1 MNVFRYIILVC
12 CAALDLGLLLFGI
25 VGLFTFVGDSNPS
38 VPVLMVLSWTLGA
51 MVLFGL
57 TTWSFFRTA
66 KGKRLPVMY
75 GFFWKIVT
83 FMLMLSATWFSLETP
98 EAGWLMLAL
107 AAGLGALLYFF
118 PKLSGDLQAR
128 SYAKAGAGAQ
138 GGAGSQASAGSQ
150 GGAAPQA
157 WVGSQA
163 RQLAGKAV
171 EPPAFRADKAE
182 WAWEDAALEYFRLR
196 GTVYD
201 LNDSGQKKEFQD
213 RISAMQDS
221 ETDKIYDYAGMPISY
236 FLGWLIDRDLV
247 SDEFRSLLGP
257 ELLQAVKDG
266 TQSPVEVL
274 RDLDYVLARDDI
286 DPKAHRFM
294 DLYYDDGETGSLN
307 KRSAHSAFKHSTHKY
322 FFDYYRAVCS
332 RFDVP
337 RYYCVDF
344 NRGSF
349 HKLSQILDQRYLE
362 LIGGGIDEKELRQDK
377 RRLRTRYFDTE
388 AELLYE
394 SGTPSGYVQMCAE
407 AYENMG
413 GKLGMALARELQ
425 EFCTEDLPDED
436 VVTEKILSHFHP
448 LRVAV
453 MKPVSEEIPA
463 YVILGE
469 SEWEEEHGVAFTVI
483 GDYAVYSS
491 YYADAESPWSED
503 RMFEYRLQW
512 DAEQGNFCQVAPV
525 PVQLGGD
532 DAGSSRIRMTAAAAL
547 RKEEIDGMIEALF
560 TLRMADKYDY
570 KVTYSGNEPS
580 YIYISATKGDVRIF
594 ADSIRLK

>member
-25 VGLFTFVGDSNPS
+25 VGLFTFVGDPHPG
-38 VPVLMVLSWTLGA
+38 VPVAMVVFWTLGA
-51 MVLFGL
+51 VALFGL
-57 TTWSFFRTA
+57 TIWSFFRTA
-66 KGKRLPVMY
+66 KGKKLPVLY
-75 GFFWKIVT
+75 GVFWKTVT
-83 FMLMLSATWFSLETP
+83 VMLVLSATWFSQEIP

-118 PKLSGDLQAR
+118 PKFSGDLQAR

-138 GGAGSQASAGSQ
+138 GGAG
-150 GGAAPQA
+150 PQA
-157 WVGSQA
+157 GGGSQA
-163 RQLAGKAV
+163 KQQAGKAV
-171 EPPAFRADKAE
+171 ESPAFRADKAK
-182 WAWEDAALEYFRLR
+182 WAWGDAALEYFRLR
-196 GTVYD
+196 GTLYD

-236 FLGWLIDRDLV
+236 FLGWLIDRDLL
-247 SDEFRSLLGP
+247 SDEFRNLLGP

-266 TQSPVEVL
+266 TQSPVEAL

-344 NRGSF
+344 SWERF
-349 HKLSQILDQRYLE
+349 HQLVQILDRRYQEFCSSGFDEDELE
-362 LIGGGIDEKELRQDK
+362 QDERILRSQ
-377 RRLRTRYFDTE
+377 YFDSA

-394 SGTPSGYVQMCAE
+394 RGTPKEYVQMCAD
-407 AYENMG
+407 AYESMSAHLSKAIS
-413 GKLGMALARELQ
+413 GKLLEY
-425 EFCTEDLPDED
+425 CTEEIPDED
-436 VVTEKILSHFHP
+436 AVPEKILPHFHP
-448 LRVAV
+448 QRVVV
-453 MKPVSEEIPA
+453 MKPESVEIPA
-463 YVILGE
+463 YMILGE

-483 GDYAVYSS
+483 GDYAVNSS
-491 YYADAESPWSED
+491 YYADAESPWSD
-503 RMFEYRLQW
+503 DMIWEYKLQR
-512 DAEQGNFCQVAPV
+512 DAEQGNFCEVDPV
-525 PVQLGGD
+525 PAQFGAD
-532 DAGSSRIRMTAAAAL
+532 SAGSGRIRMVVAAAQL
-547 RKEEIDGMIEALF
+547 KEEIDEMIEALF
-560 TLRMADKYDY
+560 MLKMADKYDY
-570 KVTYSGNEPS
+570 KVVYDDKEPS
-580 YIYISATKGDVRIF
+580 YIFISALKNDVRTF
-594 ADSIRLK
+594 ADSIRLR

>member
-25 VGLFTFVGDSNPS
+25 VGLFTFVGDPHPG
-38 VPVLMVLSWTLGA
+38 VPVAMVVSWTLGA
-51 MVLFGL
+51 VALFGL
-57 TTWSFFRTA
+57 TIWSFFRTA
-66 KGKRLPVMY
+66 KGKRLPVLY
-75 GFFWKIVT
+75 GVFWKTVAV
-83 FMLMLSATWFSLETP
+83 MLVLSATWFSLEIP
-98 EAGWLMLAL
+98 EAGWIMLVL

-118 PKLSGDLQAR
+118 PKFSGDLQAR

-138 GGAGSQASAGSQ
+138 GGAG
-150 GGAAPQA
+150 PQA
-157 WVGSQA
+157 GGGSQA
-163 RQLAGKAV
+163 KQQAGKAV
-171 EPPAFRADKAE
+171 ESPAFRADKAK
-182 WAWEDAALEYFRLR
+182 WAWGDAALEYFRLR
-196 GTVYD
+196 GTLYD

-236 FLGWLIDRDLV
+236 FLGWLIDRDLL
-247 SDEFRSLLGP
+247 SDEFRNLLGP

-266 TQSPVEVL
+266 TQSPVEAL

-344 NRGSF
+344 SWERF
-349 HKLSQILDQRYLE
+349 HQLVQILDRRYQEFCSSGFDEDELE
-362 LIGGGIDEKELRQDK
+362 QDERILRSQ
-377 RRLRTRYFDTE
+377 YFDSA

-394 SGTPSGYVQMCAE
+394 RGTPKEYVQMCAD
-407 AYENMG
+407 AYESMSAHLSKAIS
-413 GKLGMALARELQ
+413 GKLLEY
-425 EFCTEDLPDED
+425 CTEEIPDED
-436 VVTEKILSHFHP
+436 AVPEKILPHFHP
-448 LRVAV
+448 QRVVV
-453 MKPVSEEIPA
+453 MKPESVEIPA
-463 YVILGE
+463 YMILGE

-483 GDYAVYSS
+483 GDYAVNSS
-491 YYADAESPWSED
+491 YYADAESPWSD
-503 RMFEYRLQW
+503 DMIWEYKLQR
-512 DAEQGNFCQVAPV
+512 DAEQGNFCEVDPV
-525 PVQLGGD
+525 PAQFGAD
-532 DAGSSRIRMTAAAAL
+532 SAGSGRIRMVAAAAQL
-547 RKEEIDGMIEALF
+547 KEEIDEMIEALF
-560 TLRMADKYDY
+560 MLKMADKYDY
-570 KVTYSGNEPS
+570 KVVYDGKEPS
-580 YIYISATKGDVRIF
+580 YIFLSALKNDMRTF

>member
-25 VGLFTFVGDSNPS
+25 VGLFTFVGDPHPG
-38 VPVLMVLSWTLGA
+38 VPVAMVVSWTLGA
-51 MVLFGL
+51 VALFGL
-57 TTWSFFRTA
+57 TIWSFFRTA
-66 KGKRLPVMY
+66 KGKRLPVLY
-75 GFFWKIVT
+75 GVFWKTVT
-83 FMLMLSATWFSLETP
+83 VMLVLSATWFSQEIP

-118 PKLSGDLQAR
+118 PKFSGDLQAR

-138 GGAGSQASAGSQ
+138 GGAG
-150 GGAAPQA
+150 PQA
-157 WVGSQA
+157 GGGSQA
-163 RQLAGKAV
+163 KQQAGKAV
-171 EPPAFRADKAE
+171 ESPAFRADKAK
-182 WAWEDAALEYFRLR
+182 WAWGDAALEYFRLR
-196 GTVYD
+196 GTLYD

-236 FLGWLIDRDLV
+236 FLGWLIDRDLL
-247 SDEFRSLLGP
+247 SDEFRNLLGP

-274 RDLDYVLARDDI
+274 RNMDYVLSRDDI

-344 NRGSF
+344 SWERF
-349 HKLSQILDQRYLE
+349 HQLVQILDRRYQEFCSSGFDEDELE
-362 LIGGGIDEKELRQDK
+362 QDERILRSQ
-377 RRLRTRYFDTE
+377 YFDSA

-394 SGTPSGYVQMCAE
+394 RGTPKEYVQMCAD
-407 AYENMG
+407 AYESMSAHLSKAIS
-413 GKLGMALARELQ
+413 GKLLEY
-425 EFCTEDLPDED
+425 CTEEIPDED
-436 VVTEKILSHFHP
+436 AVPEKILPHFHP
-448 LRVAV
+448 QRVVV
-453 MKPVSEEIPA
+453 MKPESVEIPA
-463 YVILGE
+463 YMILGE

-483 GDYAVYSS
+483 GDYAVNSS
-491 YYADAESPWSED
+491 YYADAESPWSD
-503 RMFEYRLQW
+503 DMIWEYKLQR
-512 DAEQGNFCQVAPV
+512 DAEQGNFCEVDPV
-525 PVQLGGD
+525 PAQFGAD
-532 DAGSSRIRMTAAAAL
+532 SAGSGRIRMVVAAAQL
-547 RKEEIDGMIEALF
+547 KEEIDEMIEALF
-560 TLRMADKYDY
+560 MLKMADKYDY
-570 KVTYSGNEPS
+570 KVVYDDKEPS
-580 YIYISATKGDVRIF
+580 YIFISALKNDVRTF
-594 ADSIRLK
+594 ADSIRLR

>member
-25 VGLFTFVGDSNPS
+25 VGLFTFVGDPHPG
-38 VPVLMVLSWTLGA
+38 VPVAMVVFWTLGA
-51 MVLFGL
+51 VALFGL
-57 TTWSFFRTA
+57 TIWSFFRTA
-66 KGKRLPVMY
+66 KGKKLPVLY
-75 GFFWKIVT
+75 GVFWKTVT
-83 FMLMLSATWFSLETP
+83 VMLVLSATWFSQEIP

-118 PKLSGDLQAR
+118 PKFSGDLQAR

-138 GGAGSQASAGSQ
+138 GGAG
-150 GGAAPQA
+150 PQA
-157 WVGSQA
+157 GGGSQA
-163 RQLAGKAV
+163 KQQAGKAV
-171 EPPAFRADKAE
+171 ESPAFRADKAK
-182 WAWEDAALEYFRLR
+182 WAWGDAALEYFRLR
-196 GTVYD
+196 GTLYD

-236 FLGWLIDRDLV
+236 FLGWLIDRDLL
-247 SDEFRSLLGP
+247 SDEFRNLLGP

-266 TQSPVEVL
+266 TQSPVEAL

-344 NRGSF
+344 SWERF
-349 HKLSQILDQRYLE
+349 HQLAQILDRRYQEFYSSGFDEDELE
-362 LIGGGIDEKELRQDK
+362 QDERILRSQ
-377 RRLRTRYFDTE
+377 YFDSA

-394 SGTPSGYVQMCAE
+394 RGAPKEYVQMCAD
-407 AYENMG
+407 AYESMSAHLSKAIS
-413 GKLGMALARELQ
+413 GKLLEY
-425 EFCTEDLPDED
+425 CTEEIPDED
-436 VVTEKILSHFHP
+436 AVPEKILPHFHP
-448 LRVAV
+448 QRVVV
-453 MKPVSEEIPA
+453 MKPESVEIPA
-463 YVILGE
+463 YMILGE
-469 SEWEEEHGVAFTVI
+469 SEWEEEHGVTFTVI
-483 GDYAVYSS
+483 GDYAVNSS
-491 YYADAESPWSED
+491 YYADAESPWSD
-503 RMFEYRLQW
+503 DMIWEYKLQR
-512 DAEQGNFCQVAPV
+512 DAEQGNFCEVDPV
-525 PVQLGGD
+525 PAQFGAD
-532 DAGSSRIRMTAAAAL
+532 SAGSGRIRMVVAAAQL
-547 RKEEIDGMIEALF
+547 KEEIDEMIEALF
-560 TLRMADKYDY
+560 MLKMADKYDY
-570 KVTYSGNEPS
+570 KVVYDGKEPS
-580 YIYISATKGDVRIF
+580 YIFISALKNDVRTF

>member
-25 VGLFTFVGDSNPS
+25 VGLFTFVGDPHPG
-38 VPVLMVLSWTLGA
+38 VPVAMVVSWTLGA
-51 MVLFGL
+51 VALFGL
-57 TTWSFFRTA
+57 TIWSFFRTA
-66 KGKRLPVMY
+66 KGKRLPVLY
-75 GFFWKIVT
+75 GVFWKTVAV
-83 FMLMLSATWFSLETP
+83 MLVLCATWFSLEIP
-98 EAGWLMLAL
+98 EAGWIMLVL

-118 PKLSGDLQAR
+118 PKFSGDLQAR

-138 GGAGSQASAGSQ
+138 GGAG
-150 GGAAPQA
+150 PQA
-157 WVGSQA
+157 GGGSQA
-163 RQLAGKAV
+163 KQQAGKAV
-171 EPPAFRADKAE
+171 ESPAFRADKAK
-182 WAWEDAALEYFRLR
+182 WAWGDAALEYFRLR
-196 GTVYD
+196 GTLYD

-236 FLGWLIDRDLV
+236 FLGWLIDRDLL
-247 SDEFRSLLGP
+247 SDEFRNLLGP

-266 TQSPVEVL
+266 TQSPVEAL

-344 NRGSF
+344 SWERF
-349 HKLSQILDQRYLE
+349 HQLVQILDRRYQEFCSSGFDEDELE
-362 LIGGGIDEKELRQDK
+362 QDERILRSQ
-377 RRLRTRYFDTE
+377 YFDSA

-394 SGTPSGYVQMCAE
+394 RGTPKEYVQMCAD
-407 AYENMG
+407 AYESMSAHLSKAIS
-413 GKLGMALARELQ
+413 GKLLEY
-425 EFCTEDLPDED
+425 CTEEIPDED
-436 VVTEKILSHFHP
+436 AVPEKILPHFHP
-448 LRVAV
+448 QRVVV
-453 MKPVSEEIPA
+453 MKPESVEIPA
-463 YVILGE
+463 YMILGE

-483 GDYAVYSS
+483 GDYAVNSS
-491 YYADAESPWSED
+491 YYADAESPWSD
-503 RMFEYRLQW
+503 DMIWEYKLQR
-512 DAEQGNFCQVAPV
+512 DAEQGNFCEVDPV
-525 PVQLGGD
+525 PAQFGAD
-532 DAGSSRIRMTAAAAL
+532 SAGSGRIRMVVAAAQL
-547 RKEEIDGMIEALF
+547 KEEIDEMIEALF
-560 TLRMADKYDY
+560 MLKMADKYDY
-570 KVTYSGNEPS
+570 KVVYDDKEPS
-580 YIYISATKGDVRIF
+580 YIFISALKNDVRTF

>member
-1 MNVFRYIILVC
+1 ME
-12 CAALDLGLLLFGI
+12 
-25 VGLFTFVGDSNPS
+25 S
-38 VPVLMVLSWTLGA
+38 
-51 MVLFGL
+51 
-57 TTWSFFRTA
+57 
-66 KGKRLPVMY
+66 
-75 GFFWKIVT
+75 
-83 FMLMLSATWFSLETP
+83 
-98 EAGWLMLAL
+98 
-107 AAGLGALLYFF
+107 
-118 PKLSGDLQAR
+118 
-128 SYAKAGAGAQ
+128 
-138 GGAGSQASAGSQ
+138 
-150 GGAAPQA
+150 
-157 WVGSQA
+157 
-163 RQLAGKAV
+163 
-171 EPPAFRADKAE
+171 PAFRADKAK
-182 WAWEDAALEYFRLR
+182 WAWGDAALEYFRLR
-196 GTVYD
+196 GTLYD

-236 FLGWLIDRDLV
+236 FLGWLIDRDLL
-247 SDEFRSLLGP
+247 SDEFRNLLGP

-266 TQSPVEVL
+266 TQSPVEAL

-344 NRGSF
+344 NRDSF
-349 HKLSQILDQRYLE
+349 HKLSQILDQRYIE

-394 SGTPSGYVQMCAE
+394 SGTPSGYVQMCAD

-413 GKLGMALARELQ
+413 DKLGRALARELQ

-448 LRVAV
+448 HRVAV
-453 MKPVSEEIPA
+453 MKPVSAEIPA

-503 RMFEYRLQW
+503 RMFEYRLQR

-525 PVQLGGD
+525 PAQLGGY
-532 DAGSSRIRMTAAAAL
+532 DAGSSRIRMTAAAAQ
-547 RKEEIDGMIEALF
+547 RKEEIDEMIEALF
-560 TLRMADKYDY
+560 ILKKADKYDY

-580 YIYISATKGDVRIF
+580 YIYISATKDEMRTF

>member
-25 VGLFTFVGDSNPS
+25 VGLFTFVGDPHPG
-38 VPVLMVLSWTLGA
+38 VPVAMVVFWTLGA
-51 MVLFGL
+51 VALFGL
-57 TTWSFFRTA
+57 TIWSFFRTA
-66 KGKRLPVMY
+66 KGKKLPVLY
-75 GFFWKIVT
+75 GVFWKTVT
-83 FMLMLSATWFSLETP
+83 VMLVLSATWFSQEIP

-118 PKLSGDLQAR
+118 PKFSGDLQAR

-138 GGAGSQASAGSQ
+138 GGAG
-150 GGAAPQA
+150 PQA
-157 WVGSQA
+157 GGGSQA
-163 RQLAGKAV
+163 KQQAGKAV
-171 EPPAFRADKAE
+171 ESPAFRADKAK
-182 WAWEDAALEYFRLR
+182 WAWGDAALEYFRLR
-196 GTVYD
+196 GTLYD

-236 FLGWLIDRDLV
+236 FLGWLIDRDLL
-247 SDEFRSLLGP
+247 SDEFRNLLGP

-266 TQSPVEVL
+266 TQSPVEAL

-344 NRGSF
+344 NRDSF
-349 HKLSQILDQRYLE
+349 HKLSQILDQRYIE

-394 SGTPSGYVQMCAE
+394 SGTPSGYVQMCAD

-413 GKLGMALARELQ
+413 DKLGMALARELQ

-448 LRVAV
+448 HRVAV
-453 MKPVSEEIPA
+453 MKPVSEELPA

-491 YYADAESPWSED
+491 YYADAESPWSESSGTQS
-503 RMFEYRLQW
+503 RGTSARLPR
-512 DAEQGNFCQVAPV
+512 FRR
-525 PVQLGGD
+525 
-532 DAGSSRIRMTAAAAL
+532 S
-547 RKEEIDGMIEALF
+547 
-560 TLRMADKYDY
+560 
-570 KVTYSGNEPS
+570 
-580 YIYISATKGDVRIF
+580 
-594 ADSIRLK
+594 

>member
-51 MVLFGL
+51 VALFGL
-57 TTWSFFRTA
+57 TIWSFFRTA
-66 KGKRLPVMY
+66 KGKKLPVLY
-75 GFFWKIVT
+75 GVFWKTVT
-83 FMLMLSATWFSLETP
+83 VMLVLSATWFSQEIP

-118 PKLSGDLQAR
+118 PKFSGDLQAR

-138 GGAGSQASAGSQ
+138 GGAG
-150 GGAAPQA
+150 PQA
-157 WVGSQA
+157 GGGSQA
-163 RQLAGKAV
+163 KQQAGKAV
-171 EPPAFRADKAE
+171 ESPAFRADKAK
-182 WAWEDAALEYFRLR
+182 WAWGDAALEYFRLR
-196 GTVYD
+196 GTLYD

-236 FLGWLIDRDLV
+236 FLGWLIDRDLL
-247 SDEFRSLLGP
+247 SDEFRNLLGP

-266 TQSPVEVL
+266 TQSPVEAL

-344 NRGSF
+344 DPERFHELEEVLDRRYAEFNNRGPAE
-349 HKLSQILDQRYLE
+349 DDLE
-362 LIGGGIDEKELRQDK
+362 EDGRK
-377 RRLRTRYFDTE
+377 LRTHYFDTE
-388 AELLYE
+388 AELFHE
-394 SGTPSGYVQMCAE
+394 PGTPPEYVNLCAD
-407 AYENMG
+407 AYKTMG
-413 GKLGMALARELQ
+413 GRLSRAISGELL
-425 EFCTEDLPDED
+425 EYCTEDLPGED
-436 VVTEKILSHFHP
+436 VPPEKILPHFHP
-448 LRVAV
+448 KRVVV
-453 MKPVSEEIPA
+453 MKPVETEEPVSA

-469 SEWEEEHGVAFTVI
+469 SDWEQEHGIAFTVI
-483 GDYAVYSS
+483 GDCVVNSS
-491 YYADAESPWSED
+491 FYADALSPWTED
-503 RMFEYRLQW
+503 MMWEYRRQR
-512 DAEQGNFCQVAPV
+512 DAELGNFCEAEAV
-525 PVQLGGD
+525 PAQFGG
-532 DAGSSRIRMTAAAAL
+532 AGNDRIRMLAASAR
-547 RKEEIDGMIEALF
+547 RKEEIDEMIEALF
-560 TLRMADKYDY
+560 VLKMAEKYDY
-570 KVTYSGNEPS
+570 KIVYSGNEPN
-580 YIYISATKGDVRIF
+580 YIFIAATKGEIRTF
-594 ADSIRLK
+594 ADSIRLR